1 MQLHRQCDYLF
12 GFQVERKISESILLR
27 KWSRNIFDVID
38 DAYETTI
45 FAYNRE
51 LDLLVLANN
60 ITRSNVEEKSSPPYP
75 EDLMTNSKEETTN
88 SEDTTP
94 VVTL

>member
-1 MQLHRQCDYLF
+1 
-12 GFQVERKISESILLR
+12 LLR

-45 FAYNRE
+45 FTYNRE